1 MIEKSS
7 IQVQKLKNV
16 TEDDV
21 TNLVKDSK
29 IPDEYKNK
37 LIHTLLER
45 QNAILKVYDVKKQ
58 ETVERPYPN
67 VVDESKLVTLQ
78 ITSDEDKSDSE
89 QRKKAKED
97 DQK

>member
-1 MIEKSS
+1 MKVWDEKKKKT
-7 IQVQKLKNV
+7 V
-16 TEDDV
+16 
-21 TNLVKDSK
+21 NL
-29 IPDEYKNK
+29 
-37 LIHTLLER
+37 
-45 QNAILKVYDVKKQ
+45 
-58 ETVERPYPN
+58 PYPN